1 MLLAPLALSLA
12 LATAGPTMATRP
24 AVTGTLQD
32 GKRLTATAGTWVG
45 SGTIAYTYQWHRCD
59 AAGAHCSSIHGATK
73 STYTQVTK
81 DAGRTL
87 GLTVKATDSTGSTF
101 GYAPLVGTIGLKSAT
116 ILATAQ
122 PPVSGEP
129 IVGQPMKVEATTWTP
144 ATPKT
149 LSYSW
154 KRCNANGRICA
165 PIDSS
170 GSDTYTLTA
179 ADIGHVLVASVSA
192 NGTTVLSLGTGLG
205 RAAPG
210 PVLSSAPT
218 IAGTSQQGKQLTGT
232 AGTWSGSGTLAYA
245 YQWYRCDNLVS
256 HCSSIH
262 GATKATYMQVAA
274 DVGKTIALT
283 VKATDSTGTTAAYAS
298 AVGLVATA
306 AATPVATGQATLTG
320 AATAGQTLQV
330 MQGTWTPAA
339 PTTFTYTWLHCNANG
354 RICTAIAGA
363 SAASYTLT
371 ADDTGHKVI
380 ATAGAS
386 LTVASPV
393 VAAAA

>member
-1 MLLAPLALSLA
+1 MLA
-12 LATAGPTMATRP
+12 LAHALTVVAVAAAGPTMATRP

-45 SGTIAYTYQWHRCD
+45 SGTIAYAYQWYRCD

-73 STYTQVTK
+73 STYTEVTK

-87 GLTVKATDSTGSTF
+87 GLTVKATDSTGSAF
-101 GYAPLVGTIGLKSAT
+101 AYAPLVGIVGLKTAT
-116 ILATAQ
+116 TVATAQ
-122 PPVSGEP
+122 PPVSGDP
-129 IVGQPMKVEATTWTP
+129 IVGQSVKVEATTWSP
-144 ATPKT
+144 AATKT
-149 LSYSW
+149 FSYSW

-165 PIDSS
+165 PIDNS
-170 GSDTYTLTA
+170 GSDSYKLDDD
-179 ADIGHVLVASVSA
+179 DIGHVLVAAVTA
-192 NGTTVLSLGTGLG
+192 NGTTVLSLATGLG

-218 IAGTSQQGKQLTGT
+218 IAGTAQQGKQLTGA

-256 HCSSIH
+256 HCASIH
-262 GATKATYMQVAA
+262 GATKATYTQVAA

-283 VKATDSTGTTAAYAS
+283 VKATDSTGSTAAYAS
-298 AVGLVATA
+298 AVGLVATP

-320 AATAGQTLQV
+320 AATVGQTLQV

-339 PTTFTYTWLHCNANG
+339 PTTFTYAWLRCNANG
-354 RICTAIAGA
+354 RVCTAISGA

-393 VAAAA
+393 VAAS

>member
-12 LATAGPTMATRP
+12 LATAGPTGATRP

-45 SGTIAYTYQWHRCD
+45 SGTITYAYQWYRCD
-59 AAGAHCSSIHGATK
+59 AAGSHCSSIHGATK
-73 STYTQVTK
+73 STYTQVLK
-81 DAGRTL
+81 DEGRTL
-87 GLTVKATDSTGSTF
+87 GLTVKATDSTGSALA
-101 GYAPLVGTIGLKSAT
+101 YAPLVGIVGLKKAT
-116 ILATAQ
+116 SVATAQ
-122 PPVSGEP
+122 PPLSGDP
-129 IVGQPMKVEATTWTP
+129 IVGSSVKVEATKWTP
-144 ATPKT
+144 ATPTT

-154 KRCNANGRICA
+154 KRCNANGRICV
-165 PIDSS
+165 PIANS
-170 GSDTYTLTA
+170 GSDAYKLDED
-179 ADIGHVLVASVSA
+179 DIGHVLIAAVTG
-192 NGTTVLSLGTGLG
+192 NGTTVFSLGSGVG

-218 IAGTSQQGKQLTGT
+218 ITGAAQQGKQLIGT
-232 AGTWSGSGTLAYA
+232 AGTWSGSGTIAYA

-262 GATKATYMQVAA
+262 GATNPTYKDVAA

-298 AVGLVATA
+298 AVGVVAGPTTVATA
-306 AATPVATGQATLTG
+306 QATLAGTP
-320 AATAGQTLQV
+320 TVGQTLQI
-330 MQGTWTPAA
+330 TPAPA
-339 PTTFTYTWLHCNANG
+339 TSTFAWLRCNANG
-354 RICTAIAGA
+354 RLCTAIACA
-363 SAASYTLT
+363 TAESYTLT

-380 ATAGAS
+380 ATAGGS

-393 VAAAA
+393 VAAS